1 MAAYDFSGRRVW
13 LTGASS
19 GIGLAL
25 AQTLAARGARV
36 ALSARRAEPLQRAA
50 ALCGE
55 RALALAADVS
65 ARSANQAA
73 MAELE
78 REWGGVDAV
87 VLNAGTCEYVDVEH
101 FDAALFERQLQAN
114 FLSVVYGVEAALPL
128 LRASESPLLV
138 GVSSLSVYAPL
149 TRAQAYGASKSALRY
164 LMRGLR
170 VDLLRDGI
178 PVAVVYPGFVRTP
191 LTDRNDF
198 PMPFMMDAQPA
209 AERIVRALE
218 RGRGEIRFPSR
229 LSLLVRAL
237 GALPAGVGARL
248 AARMA
253 RS

>member
-1 MAAYDFSGRRVW
+1 MATYDFAGRRVW
-13 LTGASS
+13 ITGASS
-19 GIGLAL
+19 GIGLAV
-25 AQTLAARGARV
+25 AQALAAKGARV

-55 RALALAADVS
+55 RALALPADVS
-65 ARSANQAA
+65 GRDGNRTAISG
-73 MAELE
+73 LD

-87 VLNAGTCEYVDVEH
+87 ILNAGTCEYVDVSD
-101 FDAALFERQLQAN
+101 FDAALFERQMQAN
-114 FLSVVYGVEAALPL
+114 FLSVVHGVEAALPL
-128 LRASESPLLV
+128 LRSSAAPLLV

-170 VDLLRDGI
+170 VDLLREGI

-198 PMPFMMDAQPA
+198 SMPFIMEPQA
-209 AERIVRALE
+209 AAGHIVRALE

-237 GALPAGVGARL
+237 GALPAGLGARV